1 MLLLRN
7 ICIASRV
14 CLVCLCVHVCA
25 CECGVSG
32 GSVHV
37 SECGVCV
44 GNACVCGRG
53 CECGSVCGGC
63 VHMSAC
69 E

>member
-44 GNACVCGRG
+44 GNACVCVGVG
-53 CECGSVCGGC
+53 VSVGVCVGGVC
-63 VHMSAC
+63 I
-69 E
+69 